1 MKPIWEGVVLLLK
14 LTKVNASY
22 GKVQILFG
30 VNLEVR
36 TGELVTLLGANGA
49 GKSTTQKVIAGVL
62 PATSGEIEFFGK
74 SIKGLPADVLVQKG
88 IRRTME
94 TRGIFSRMAVQEN
107 LEMGAYINKEKESNE
122 SQMAYVFKLFPVLQ
136 EKRKQQAGELSGGQ
150 QQMLAI
156 GRALMSKP
164 TLLMFDEPSQGLA
177 PILIEQIADAL
188 SEIKRTGIMILLVE
202 QNVSLG
208 LKLADRV
215 YVLENGRIAL
225 EGKTEDVKSD
235 DRIKRAYIGG

>member
-1 MKPIWEGVVLLLK
+1 M
-14 LTKVNASY
+14 T
-22 GKVQILFG
+22 
-30 VNLEVR
+30 
-36 TGELVTLLGANGA
+36 
-49 GKSTTQKVIAGVL
+49 
-62 PATSGEIEFFGK
+62 
-74 SIKGLPADVLVQKG
+74 
-88 IRRTME
+88 
-94 TRGIFSRMAVQEN
+94 VQEN
-107 LEMGAYINKEKESNE
+107 LEMGAYSNKEKESTE
-122 SQMAYVFKLFPVLQ
+122 SQMRYVFQLFPVLQ
-136 EKRKQQAGELSGGQ
+136 EKRKQRAGELSGGQ

-164 TLLMFDEPSQGLA
+164 SLLMFDEPSQGLA

-225 EGKTEDVKSD
+225 EGKTEDVKKD
-235 DRIKRAYIGG
+235 DHIKKAYIGG

>member
-1 MKPIWEGVVLLLK
+1 MLK
-14 LTKVNASY
+14 LTKINASY
-22 GKVQILFG
+22 GRVQILFD
-30 VNLEVR
+30 VNLEVHP
-36 TGELVTLLGANGA
+36 GELVTLLGANGA
-49 GKSTTQKVIAGVL
+49 GKSTTQKVIAGAL

-74 SIKGLPADVLVQKG
+74 SIKGLSADVLVRKG

-94 TRGIFSRMAVQEN
+94 TRGIFSRMTVQEN
-107 LEMGAYINKEKESNE
+107 LEMGAYSNKEKESTE
-122 SQMAYVFKLFPVLQ
+122 SQKAYVFQLFPVLK
-136 EKRKQQAGELSGGQ
+136 EKIKQRAGELSGGQ

-177 PILIEQIADAL
+177 PILIDQIADAL
-188 SEIKRTGIMILLVE
+188 CEIKRTDIMILLVE
-202 QNVSLG
+202 QNVTLG

-225 EGKTEDVKSD
+225 EGKTEDVKKD
-235 DRIKRAYIGG
+235 DRIKKAYIGG

>member
-1 MKPIWEGVVLLLK
+1 LLK

-22 GKVQILFG
+22 GKVQILFD

-74 SIKGLPADVLVQKG
+74 SIKGLSADVLVLKG

-94 TRGIFSRMAVQEN
+94 TRGIFSRMTVKEN
-107 LEMGAYINKEKESNE
+107 LEMGAYINKEKESTE
-122 SQMAYVFKLFPVLQ
+122 SQMEYVFKLFPVLK

-235 DRIKRAYIGG
+235 DRIKKAYIGG